1 MNLARLLDPTRIAVG
16 VDARDKQA
24 VLERLAGLI
33 AATDPALDRGEILAS
48 FLARERLG
56 STGLG
61 HGIAIPHGRSTAQRD
76 ALGACI
82 VTRAPLDFD
91 ATDDQPVD
99 IFIGLSVPA
108 ATPAAH
114 LVLLA
119 AIAEALS
126 QDPVRRELRLA
137 KDAATAYRVL
147 TASGSAPGGR

>member
-1 MNLARLLDPTRIAVG
+1 MNLARLLDPARIAIG
-16 VDARDKQA
+16 VDVRDRQA
-24 VLERLAGLI
+24 VLERLADLI
-33 AATDPALDRGEILAS
+33 ADADPALDRGEILAS

-61 HGIAIPHGRSTAQRD
+61 HGIAIPHGRSAAQRE

-82 VTRAPLDFD
+82 VARAPLDYD
-91 ATDDQPVD
+91 ASDNQPVD

-108 ATPAAH
+108 AAPAEH

-126 QDPVRRELRLA
+126 QEAVRHDLRQA

-147 TASGSAPGGR
+147 TAAGPAAGGR